1 MLKLFDTTPT
11 ANFSCSSKALKPAR
25 AWMSRFCRDETGSM
39 SYVAVAGALIM
50 MVFGGIGI
58 DLIHTELQR
67 NKVQNTLDRAVL
79 AAANLNHET
88 APEDMVEEYFRAMG
102 MSDALDSVSV
112 EDRLNYKQVTAE
124 GSLQTQA
131 NFLSLLGVDTL
142 QALGSATAEHGLNK
156 IEVSLVLDISG
167 SMSGTK
173 INQMKDAANTFIDL
187 MLGPDAGG
195 LTTISV
201 IPYNATVNMGDLLA
215 AQYTL
220 EDYQTY
226 SNCATFAESDYTT
239 TAIDTTQEIAKIAHF
254 DPYSSSTSSTAI
266 SRPWCQT
273 GQTAAIMAHSSDAD
287 ALKSHI
293 ASLSAGGNTAI
304 DLGMKWGVGLLD
316 PSTQPAI
323 SALAADGHV
332 DGSLGIRPAAYSD
345 GETLKF
351 VVVMTDG
358 ENTTQYDLKTSKKY
372 GLSDIWIDER
382 NNSNPSDDRFSL
394 RVSSNQY
401 YQLRRDRY
409 RSNPDGGARAR
420 QMTYAE
426 VYARFGT
433 RAVASKFYYE
443 PYRDG
448 RVSYNTYRDFYYSYQ
463 ATVDGNRADD
473 QLSAVCQAAR
483 NNSVVVYAIGVE
495 APQRGLDAMHDCA
508 SSPAHYFDV
517 TGSELEDTF
526 NAIARS
532 LQQLRLTQ

>member
-1 MLKLFDTTPT
+1 MLNVFKNLRA
-11 ANFSCSSKALKPAR
+11 ANFGSTHKNAPAH
-25 AWMSRFCRDETGSM
+25 ACWMHRFSADQTGSM
-39 SYVAVAGALIM
+39 SYVAVAGSLIM

-58 DLIHTELQR
+58 DLIHAELQR

-79 AAANLNHET
+79 AAANLDHET
-88 APEDMVEEYFRAMG
+88 DPQSMVEEYFRAMG
-102 MSDALDSVSV
+102 MSDALDDVTV
-112 EDRLNYKQVTAE
+112 EDRLNYKSVTAE
-124 GSLQTQA
+124 GSLQMQA
-131 NFLSLLGVDTL
+131 NFLGLLGVDTL
-142 QALGSATAEHGLNK
+142 QALGAATAEHGLNK

-167 SMSGTK
+167 SMSGAKLT
-173 INQMKDAANTFIDL
+173 QMKDAANTFVDL

-195 LTTISV
+195 LTTVSV
-201 IPYNATVNMGDLLA
+201 VPYNATVNMGDILA

-220 EDYQTY
+220 EDYQGY
-226 SNCATFAESDYTT
+226 SNCATFAPADYNS
-239 TAIDTTQEIAKIAHF
+239 TAVDPDEELAKIAHF
-254 DPYSSSTSSTAI
+254 DPYSTSTSSTSI

-287 ALKSHI
+287 ALKAHI
-293 ASLSAGGNTAI
+293 ASLTAGGNTAI
-304 DLGMKWGVGLLD
+304 DLGMKWGAALLD
-316 PSTQPAI
+316 PSAQPVV

-358 ENTTQYDLKTSKKY
+358 QNTTQYDLKSSKKA

-382 NNSNPSDDRFSL
+382 NNSNANDDRFSV
-394 RVSSNQY
+394 RVSSNSY

-409 RSNPDGGARAR
+409 RSSPDGGSRAR

-448 RVSYNTYRDFYYSYQ
+448 RVSYNTYRDYYYGYQ
-463 ATVDGNRADD
+463 ATVDGNLADS
-473 QLSAVCQAAR
+473 QLSNVCRAAR
-483 NNSVVVYAIGVE
+483 DNSIVVYAIGVE

-517 TGSELEDTF
+517 TGSELEETF